1 MPTETRLQATED
13 ANRIL
18 EIAWKTEPVP
28 IPVDPIRIATT
39 LGIAVFNQ
47 ILDADIAG
55 AIVKVDGGDPIIL
68 LNAADSP
75 SRKRFTC
82 AHEIGHFIAH
92 SNAYG
97 DYEFVDLRGVLATEV
112 KDLEEAY
119 ANELAACLL
128 LPASEVTRMVH
139 NGDLP
144 AQMAVRFGVSTE
156 VISYRI
162 QAMLKP
168 RHGFADIYIEE

>member
-1 MPTETRLQATED
+1 MDCAED

-28 IPVDPIRIATT
+28 IPVDPVRIATT
-39 LGIAVFNQ
+39 LGITVFNQ
-47 ILDADIAG
+47 VLDADIAG

-92 SNAYG
+92 SNEYG
-97 DYEFVDLRGVLATEV
+97 DHEFVDLRGVLATEV
-112 KDLEEAY
+112 KDPDEVY

-128 LPASEVTRMVH
+128 IPAPEVTSMIR

-144 AQMAVRFGVSTE
+144 AQMAVRFGVPTE

-162 QAMLKP
+162 QALLKP
-168 RHGFADIYIEE
+168 RHGLADIYLEESSCQ